1 MTTIDKEDNLY
12 IFRKNSTYSLE
23 DFDLRF
29 TQEVNVITINFNNK
43 EVLIPYKH
51 ISKKTSEIQ
60 QLILDGDFL
69 VEDLK

>member
-1 MTTIDKEDNLY
+1 MTTIEKEDNLY

-23 DFDLRF
+23 DFGLRF

-43 EVLIPYKH
+43 EVLIPYKY
-51 ISKKTSEIQ
+51 ISKKTSKIQ

>member
-1 MTTIDKEDNLY
+1 MTAINHY
-12 IFRKNSTYSLE
+12 GVIYQLE
-23 DFDLRF
+23 DFNLRF

-43 EVLIPYKH
+43 EVLIPYKY

>member
-1 MTTIDKEDNLY
+1 MTIEKEDNLY

-43 EVLIPYKH
+43 EVLIPYKY

>member
-1 MTTIDKEDNLY
+1 MTTIEKEDNLY
-12 IFRKNSTYSLE
+12 IFRKNSTSSLE
-23 DFDLRF
+23 DFGLRF

-43 EVLIPYKH
+43 EVLIPYKY

>member
-1 MTTIDKEDNLY
+1 MTTHKENGIY
-12 IFRKNSTYSLE
+12 ITPTCSLE
-23 DFDLRF
+23 GFDVKY

-43 EVLIPYKH
+43 EVLIPYKY

>member
-1 MTTIDKEDNLY
+1 MTTHKENGIY
-12 IFRKNSTYSLE
+12 ITPTRSLE
-23 DFDLRF
+23 GFDVKY
-29 TQEVNVITINFNNK
+29 TQEVNTITINFNNK
-43 EVLIPYKH
+43 EVLIPYKY